1 MTQTNEE
8 WAAGFEARIAE
19 LQRKSEQLTESFNAA
34 GATASSPD
42 GGVRVTVGPN
52 GALQEV
58 QLGPSVARFAPAEL
72 AGIINRT
79 AAKAAQMAAHQVRA
93 AFAPFAQGTEAMAL
107 FDSFLPPP
115 PTPVSDAPVD
125 GLAADDEIAE
135 SSSPAPPPRPQA
147 PQPPRRPPAPSK
159 RDDDDE
165 FDQPW

>member
-1 MTQTNEE
+1 MPQTNDE
-8 WAAGFEARIAE
+8 WVAGFEAKVAE

-58 QLGPSVARFAPAEL
+58 QLSPSVSRFAPAEL

-93 AFAPFAQGTEAMAL
+93 AFAPFAEGTESMAL

-115 PTPVSDAPVD
+115 AAPVSDAPVD

-135 SSSPAPPPRPQA
+135 TSAPPPAAPRP
-147 PQPPRRPPAPSK
+147 PQPPRRPAAPAK
-159 RDDDDE
+159 KDDDDE